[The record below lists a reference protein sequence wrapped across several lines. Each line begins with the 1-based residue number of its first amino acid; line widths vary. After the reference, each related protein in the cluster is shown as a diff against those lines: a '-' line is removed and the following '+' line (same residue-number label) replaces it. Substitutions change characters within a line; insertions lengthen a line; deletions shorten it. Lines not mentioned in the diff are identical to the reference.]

1 MIGID
6 IHNIQR
12 VTSETID
19 VRFVGLVGVLRL
31 YTDKGA
37 ATLFMTPAQAE
48 ALADAWHR
56 ASGPAAVDDDAAV
69 ALSRQ
74 LEAEDAARDDTFAE
88 LEEMTAQPKEAVDA

>member
-1 MIGID
+1 MIMINIHD
-6 IHNIQR
+6 IRR

-19 VRFVGLVGVLRL
+19 VTHVGPVGLLRL
-31 YTDKGA
+31 YTDKGE

-48 ALADAWHR
+48 ALAEAWHR
-56 ASGPAAVDDDAAV
+56 ASDPAAVDDDAAV

-88 LEEMTAQPKEAVDA
+88 LEEMTAQPKEVVDA

>member
-1 MIGID
+1 MISID

-19 VRFVGLVGVLRL
+19 VTHVGLVGVLRL
-31 YTDKGA
+31 YTDRGE
-37 ATLFMTPAQAE
+37 ATLFVSPAQAE
-48 ALADAWHR
+48 ALAEAWHR
-56 ASGPAAVDDDAAV
+56 VTDPAASDDAAV

-88 LEEMTAQPKEAVDA
+88 LEEMTAQPKEAIDA